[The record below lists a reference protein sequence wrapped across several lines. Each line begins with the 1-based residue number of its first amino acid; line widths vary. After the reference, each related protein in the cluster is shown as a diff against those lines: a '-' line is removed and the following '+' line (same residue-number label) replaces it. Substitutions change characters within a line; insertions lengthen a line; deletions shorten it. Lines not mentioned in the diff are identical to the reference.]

1 MEKYV
6 YTLYYMYITLSL
18 YLLLFF
24 PHLVLSL
31 LFSSPVQSDPFIKLT
46 IGKNKLSD
54 VDNYIPNNLNP
65 LFGRMY
71 EMPATLPLDHTLEI
85 KVMDYDRTSANDLI
99 GETTIDLENR
109 FLTQHRAICGL
120 PETFAK

>member
-18 YLLLFF
+18 YLLFF
-24 PHLVLSL
+24 CHLVLSL
-31 LFSSPVQSDPFIKLT
+31 LSSFPVQSDPFIKLT